1 MIVALYVSK
10 RVFRAWPDEYVK
22 ELVGKLIARGDRV
35 FIVEDDAPENEDVIT
50 NCDLFVGVPGEYAE
64 LAKAKGKRVIH
75 LLGPTLRGE
84 GVVSPIIC
92 AGCLD
97 KMEGKQDCFFG
108 DEICMYEITPND
120 VLGAM

>member
-10 RVFRAWPDEYVK
+10 QVFRKWPDEYVK

-35 FIVEDDAPENEDVIT
+35 FIVEDDAPENDEVIT

-64 LAKAKGKRVIH
+64 LAKAKGKRVVL
-75 LLGPTLRGE
+75 LLGPTLQGD
-84 GVVSPIIC
+84 GVKSTIIC

-97 KMEGKQDCFFG
+97 KLGMLPDCFFK